1 MTSPVT
7 SPPTGPHGGLPS
19 GSRPGS
25 RPSSPFARMPSRQ
38 RLATSIPI
46 SLTLPSAASPIA
58 SSLTSSPTNTSLQS
72 SPEGP
77 RGRNLPSLYSPTPL
91 QLPESPM
98 GPPAVKAHNAMSEPF
113 PQVKGPGLMRRISRG
128 AANRLVRRRRSSN
141 NVAERDQ
148 SAGPVIMR
156 RRSGSKGGVDIEV
169 GSIDLDLE
177 ADIDE
182 EPTPLYDLALSTEG
196 VSSSVSTP
204 PRKISTTEG
213 GIAPIVPSILC
224 TGTILTKITKRK
236 KKTLTFVLDTES
248 ASVSWNPGNLSKKFY
263 IDDIQEIRLQSNA
276 KNHREEFIPRELEGR
291 WFTVVY
297 ADRDRAKGRPLK
309 TMHLIAPNQ
318 HLFDLWTST
327 LDDLQKYRHE
337 LMLGLAGPGQ
347 DEKTLRGHWKR
358 EITKLDAQT
367 EDIECLD
374 FKGIESLCRGL
385 QINCSK
391 NLLRAQFEKADARG
405 IGFLNFEEFK
415 DFVRRLKERTD
426 VKDIYRSLFK
436 DRPNGLDLNDF
447 LNFLR
452 VTQAVD
458 VDSDLAHWR
467 KVFVKVIQKSQPTS
481 VAVSENGEEN
491 PQYMTYPAFS
501 TFLSSTY
508 NNIQV
513 MKASPTKLDRP
524 LNEYF
529 ISSSHNT
536 YLLGRQLAGT
546 SSTEAYIRVLQRACR
561 CVEIDCWDGPDGRP
575 IVLHGRTMTSHVWF
589 SDCIWVIGKYAF
601 ESSSYPLILSLEVHC
616 NPVQQQSM
624 VDIMIREF
632 GDRLVTKPI
641 MTNLFALPSPEELRN
656 RILIK
661 VKAADIQQ
669 DREAC
674 TDIPYG
680 GRQRSRSSP
689 FARPQIIENTL
700 IPTGVPLSSPPST
713 SPTEY
718 PSSMWGLGRTS
729 ATATSF
735 SSTTDDSDIG
745 LAANSKSSKKK
756 KHRSK
761 IIKSLGSL
769 GVYASGLKFDS
780 FTAAESKSHNHIF
793 SLAERQ
799 FFSLC
804 RDQDHKAQLEKH
816 NMRYLMRIYPSAFRM
831 RSTNPDPLAFWRR
844 GVQMVALN
852 WQTYDLGMQMNE
864 AMFASGSDRTGY
876 VLKPTEL
883 RRSTLASGSPIDP
896 SSPGSTKI
904 EKKLIGFSVDMI
916 SAQQIPRP
924 RGFDN
929 DDSLNPY
936 VEVEMFS
943 AEDKGE
949 GVASGEGGQVT
960 SARNGV
966 RPTQRL
972 RSVVV
977 PNNGFN
983 PRFDNTFKLSI
994 ETKYPSLVFVRWTV
1008 WNSQD
1013 GRTYNNNN
1021 GSSEPLAIFTA
1032 KLDSLEQGYRHLPLY
1047 DHKGDQFIF
1056 ATLFCK
1062 IVKETPITVTRNDP
1076 ILPEKVG
1083 RFRQLGQAVFSR
1095 TLSAE
1100 RKSSKDE

>member
-1 MTSPVT
+1 MTSSVN
-7 SPPTGPHGGLPS
+7 SPLTGPNGGLPNS
-19 GSRPGS
+19 SRPDS

-38 RLATSIPI
+38 RLVTSFPT
-46 SLTLPSAASPIA
+46 SLTSPSAASPNA
-58 SSLTSSPTNTSLQS
+58 ASLTSSPTNTSLQS

-98 GPPAVKAHNAMSEPF
+98 GPPTAKTHNALSEPS
-113 PQVKGPGLMRRISRG
+113 PQSKGPGLIRRISRG

-141 NVAERDQ
+141 NVADRDQ

-156 RRSGSKGGVDIEV
+156 RRSGSKGGVEIEV

-177 ADIDE
+177 ADIE
-182 EPTPLYDLALSTEG
+182 ELHEDPTPLRGLALSTDG
-196 VSSSVSTP
+196 VSSSTP
-204 PRKISTTEG
+204 PSPRKVSMTEG
-213 GIAPIVPSILC
+213 GIAPIVPSILRA
-224 TGTILTKITKRK
+224 GTILTKVTKKK

-248 ASVSWNPGNLSKKFY
+248 ASVSWNPGNPSKKFY

-276 KNHREEFIPRELEGR
+276 KSYREEFIPRESESR
-291 WFTVVY
+291 WFTIIY
-297 ADRDRAKGRPLK
+297 ADPDRAKGRPVK
-309 TMHLIAPNQ
+309 AMYLIAPTQ
-318 HLFDLWTST
+318 HIFELWTST
-327 LDDLQKYRHE
+327 LEDLQKYRHE

-358 EITKLDAQT
+358 EITKIETQSEET
-367 EDIECLD
+367 ERLK
-374 FKGIESLCRGL
+374 FKEVESLCRGL

-405 IGFLNFEEFK
+405 AGSLNFEEFK

-426 VKDIYRSLFK
+426 IKDIYRSLVK
-436 DRPNGLDLNDF
+436 DHPQGLDINDF
-447 LNFLR
+447 MYFLKH
-452 VTQAVD
+452 TQAVD
-458 VDSDLAHWR
+458 VDSDPTHWQ
-467 KVFVKVIQKSQPTS
+467 KVFAKVIQKSQQTS
-481 VAVSENGEEN
+481 MATCESGEEKTL
-491 PQYMTYPAFS
+491 YMTYPAFS

-513 MKASPTKLDRP
+513 MKASPAKLDRP

-561 CVEIDCWDGPDGRP
+561 CVEIDCWDGPGDRP

-589 SDCIWVIGKYAF
+589 SDCIKVIEKYAF

-616 NPVQQQSM
+616 NPLQQQAM
-624 VDIMIREF
+624 VDIMIGEF
-632 GDRLVTKPI
+632 GDRLVTKPL
-641 MTNLFALPSPEELRN
+641 MTNPFALPSPEDLRN

-661 VKAADIQQ
+661 VKAADDRQ
-669 DREAC
+669 DHEAYA
-674 TDIPYG
+674 DLSDG
-680 GRQRSRSSP
+680 GRQRSLSSP
-689 FARPQIIENTL
+689 FSRPQVLDNTL
-700 IPTGVPLSSPPST
+700 IPNGVPLSSPPSS

-718 PSSMWGLGRTS
+718 PLSMWGLGRSS

-735 SSTTDDSDIG
+735 SSTTDDSDVG
-745 LAANSKSSKKK
+745 LQNNSKARKKK

-761 IIKSLGSL
+761 IINSLGDL
-769 GVYASGLKFDS
+769 GVYTSGLKFDT
-780 FTAAESKSHNHIF
+780 FTASESKSYNHIF

-799 FFSLC
+799 FHSLC
-804 RDQDHKAQLEKH
+804 RDGDSKAQLEKH

-831 RSTNPDPLAFWRR
+831 RSTNPEPLGFWRR

-876 VLKPTEL
+876 VLKPNEL
-883 RRSTLASGSPIDP
+883 RRTTQTLGSPFDP
-896 SSPGSTKI
+896 SSPGCMKM
-904 EKKLIGFSVDMI
+904 EKKRISLSVDII

-924 RGFDN
+924 RGFES
-929 DDSLNPY
+929 DDILNPY
-936 VEVEMFS
+936 VEIEMFS
-943 AEDKGE
+943 AEDKSECGHD
-949 GVASGEGGQVT
+949 T
-960 SARNGV
+960 TARNGAG
-966 RPTQRL
+966 PIQRS
-972 RSVVV
+972 RSQIKQ
-977 PNNGFN
+977 NNGFN
-983 PRFDNTFKLSI
+983 PEFNNTFKLSI
-994 ETKYPSLVFVRWTV
+994 ETKCPSLVFVRWTV

-1013 GRTYNNNN
+1013 GRNYNKD

-1032 KLDSLEQGYRHLPLY
+1032 KLDSVEQGYRHLPLY

-1062 IVKETPITVTRNDP
+1062 IVKGAPVTVVQNDP
-1076 ILPEKVG
+1076 ITAEKVG

-1100 RKSSKDE
+1100 RKNSKEE

>member
-1 MTSPVT
+1 
-7 SPPTGPHGGLPS
+7 
-19 GSRPGS
+19 
-25 RPSSPFARMPSRQ
+25 MP
-38 RLATSIPI
+38 L
-46 SLTLPSAASPIA
+46 
-58 SSLTSSPTNTSLQS
+58 
-72 SPEGP
+72 
-77 RGRNLPSLYSPTPL
+77 LYSPAPL

-98 GPPAVKAHNAMSEPF
+98 GTPTVKTHNTMPEAPPQS
-113 PQVKGPGLMRRISRG
+113 KGPGLIRRISRG

-141 NVAERDQ
+141 NVADREH

-156 RRSGSKGGVDIEV
+156 RRSGSKGGIDIEV

-177 ADIDE
+177 ADIEELHE
-182 EPTPLYDLALSTEG
+182 EPTPLYGLALSTEG
-196 VSSSVSTP
+196 VSSSIPAS
-204 PRKISTTEG
+204 PRKISMTEG
-213 GIAPIVPSILC
+213 GIAPIVPPILRG
-224 TGTILTKITKRK
+224 GTVLTKVTK
-236 KKTLTFVLDTES
+236 KKKKSLTFVLDTES
-248 ASVSWNPGNLSKKFY
+248 ATVSWNPGNPSKKFY
-263 IDDIQEIRLQSNA
+263 IDDIQEIRLLSNA
-276 KNHREEFIPRELEGR
+276 KNYLEEFIPRESERR
-291 WFTVVY
+291 WFTIIY
-297 ADRDRAKGRPLK
+297 ADPDRAKGRPLK

-318 HLFDLWTST
+318 RVFELWTST
-327 LDDLQKYRHE
+327 LDDIQKYRRE

-358 EITKLDAQT
+358 EISKIEAQSEDA
-367 EDIECLD
+367 ECLN
-374 FKGIESLCRGL
+374 FKGVESLCRSL

-391 NLLRAQFEKADARG
+391 NLLRAQFEKADARA

-426 VKDIYRSLFK
+426 IKEIYRYLFK
-436 DRPNGLDLNDF
+436 DRPHGLDIHDF
-447 LNFLR
+447 LTFLR
-452 VTQAVD
+452 YTQAVD
-458 VDSDLAHWR
+458 VDSDPGHWR
-467 KVFVKVIQKSQPTS
+467 KVFAKVIQKSQPTS
-481 VAVSENGEEN
+481 VAISECGEEQ
-491 PQYMTYPAFS
+491 PMYMTYPAFC

-536 YLLGRQLAGT
+536 YLLGRQFAGT

-561 CVEIDCWDGPDGRP
+561 CVEIDCWDGPEGRP

-589 SDCIWVIGKYAF
+589 SDCISVIGKYAF

-616 NPVQQQSM
+616 NPLQQQAM
-624 VDIMIREF
+624 VDIMTREF
-632 GDRLVTKPI
+632 GDRLVTKPL
-641 MTNLFALPSPEELRN
+641 MTNPLTLPSPEDLRN

-661 VKAADIQQ
+661 VKAAD
-669 DREAC
+669 DRQNQEAYI
-674 TDIPYG
+674 DLPSG
-680 GRQRSRSSP
+680 GRQRSLSSP
-689 FARPQIIENTL
+689 FARPQVLDNTL
-700 IPTGVPLSSPPST
+700 VPTGIPLSSPPSS

-718 PSSMWGLGRTS
+718 PSSMWGMGPS
-729 ATATSF
+729 SITATSF
-735 SSTTDDSDIG
+735 SSTTDDSDVG
-745 LAANSKSSKKK
+745 LAPNSKNPRTK

-761 IIKSLGSL
+761 IINSLGGL
-769 GVYASGLKFDS
+769 GVYASGLKFEA
-780 FTAAESKSHNHIF
+780 FTTSESKSPNHIF

-799 FFSLC
+799 FYSLC
-804 RDQDHKAQLEKH
+804 RDQDLKAQLEKH

-876 VLKPTEL
+876 VLKPHEL
-883 RRSTLASGSPIDP
+883 RRTTQTPGSSFDP
-896 SSPGSTKI
+896 SSPGYMKI
-904 EKKLIGFSVDMI
+904 EKKLIRFSVDMI

-924 RGFDN
+924 RGFEA

-949 GVASGEGGQVT
+949 GVASGEGGQDI

-966 RPTQRL
+966 GSIQRL
-972 RSVVV
+972 RSAVVQ
-977 PNNGFN
+977 NNGFN
-983 PRFDNTFKLSI
+983 PVFHNNFKLSI
-994 ETKYPSLVFVRWTV
+994 ETKCPSLVFVRWTV

-1013 GRTYNNNN
+1013 GRNYNNN
-1021 GSSEPLAIFTA
+1021 GSCEPLAIFTA

-1062 IVKETPITVTRNDP
+1062 IVKEEPVTVVRDDPITA
-1076 ILPEKVG
+1076 EKVG

-1095 TLSAE
+1095 TLSTE
-1100 RKSSKDE
+1100 RKSSKEE